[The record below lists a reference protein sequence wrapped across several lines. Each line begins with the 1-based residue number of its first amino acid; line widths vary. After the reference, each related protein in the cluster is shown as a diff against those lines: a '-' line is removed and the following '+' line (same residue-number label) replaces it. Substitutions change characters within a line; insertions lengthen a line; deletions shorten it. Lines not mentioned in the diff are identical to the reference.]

1 VSPARGH
8 ASTTASAER
17 RTGQRGQA
25 VRTVQRALLY
35 LGLLAGA
42 VLTITPFAVM
52 VSTSLT
58 GQSYVLQ
65 LPPRLIPAHPTAGN
79 YAGVLSLDDFPRY
92 FLNSVLV
99 SVAHVVLVLLL
110 GSMMAYAFA
119 HFEFPGKRLVFGL
132 IVGALMIPGVV
143 LIIPQFLVARDLHLL
158 NSRLGLVL
166 FYVAGQLAFITF
178 LLRGFFASIPREL
191 AEAME
196 VDGAGAW
203 RVYWN
208 LMLPLAR
215 PALGTA
221 AIFAFLF
228 SWDEF
233 AWALTIIDDPAKR
246 TLPIAIALFQGQHTT
261 AWGVVFA
268 ASVIAVLPVLV
279 IFVIF
284 QRYLVSGL
292 QAGALKG

>member
-1 VSPARGH
+1 MRIARRV
-8 ASTTASAER
+8 A
-17 RTGQRGQA
+17 
-25 VRTVQRALLY
+25 LY
-35 LGLLAGA
+35 LGLLAGG
-42 VLTITPFAVM
+42 VLTVAPFVVM
-52 VSTSLT
+52 LSTSFT
-58 GQSYVLQ
+58 GQSYVLR
-65 LPPRLIPAHPTAGN
+65 LPPQLIPTHPTTGN
-79 YAGVLSLDDFPRY
+79 YDTVFGLADFPRY
-92 FLNSVLV
+92 FLNSVGV
-99 SVAHVVLVLLL
+99 TFAHVVLVLLL

-119 HFEFPGKRLVFGL
+119 HFDFPGKRLAFGL
-132 IVGALMIPGVV
+132 IVGSLMVPTVV
-143 LIIPQFLVARDLHLL
+143 LIIPQFLVARDAHLL
-158 NSRLGLVL
+158 DSRLGLVL

-196 VDGAGAW
+196 VDGAGPW
-203 RVYWN
+203 RVYRS

-221 AIFAFLF
+221 AIFSFLY

-233 AWALTIIDDPAKR
+233 AWALTVIDDPAKR

-268 ASVIAVLPVLV
+268 ASVVAVVPVLT